1 MPVAIRIQ
9 FMMPLLG
16 HGMPATEQCL
26 LFCGESGAQGVG
38 ISWLFL
44 APATASALEASSAM
58 HADAQQVINIDEGEL
73 FKALRAQPIVINLW
87 LTTVNW
93 TPSIGL
99 AVKEMPAHDDSGCIT
114 VITALKKWHY

>member
-1 MPVAIRIQ
+1 
-9 FMMPLLG
+9 
-16 HGMPATEQCL
+16 
-26 LFCGESGAQGVG
+26 
-38 ISWLFL
+38 
-44 APATASALEASSAM
+44 M

-99 AVKEMPAHDDSGCIT
+99 AVKEMPAHNHPGCIQ
-114 VITALKKWHY
+114 